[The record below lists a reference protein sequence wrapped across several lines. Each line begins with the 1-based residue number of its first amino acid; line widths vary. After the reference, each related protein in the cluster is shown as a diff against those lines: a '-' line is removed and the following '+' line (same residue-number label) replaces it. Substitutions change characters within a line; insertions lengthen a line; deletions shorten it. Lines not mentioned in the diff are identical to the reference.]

1 MWEVD
6 ESGPWLSRFG
16 VCILT
21 PYGYNVLFNTISF
34 SGINYAD
41 RSLARQVIISDL
53 HPLLGRLAWTQNFCC
68 QILVGAITVR

>member
-21 PYGYNVLFNTISF
+21 PYGYNVLFNTIRF

-53 HPLLGRLAWTQNFCC
+53 HRAQNLCC
-68 QILVGAITVR
+68 QILLGAITVR